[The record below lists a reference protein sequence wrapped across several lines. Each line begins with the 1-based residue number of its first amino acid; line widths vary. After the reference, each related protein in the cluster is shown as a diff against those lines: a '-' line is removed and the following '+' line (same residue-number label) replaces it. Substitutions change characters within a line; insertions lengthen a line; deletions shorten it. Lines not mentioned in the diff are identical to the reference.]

1 MNTCPRIA
9 AVLLVALACA
19 VPGLAGPKLLLSAQ
33 EWSFGEVWQG
43 TPLSFELTI
52 KNVGDAPLE
61 IPEVKSSC
69 GCTVASKPKSPLAP
83 GESDT
88 VKVTF
93 DSVKRRDH
101 QAQTITFI
109 TNDPEAPEAAFR
121 VVGTVKPVYDI
132 KSGVGGRLVNS
143 MSFGRLFPGT
153 HEARTVEIFNRYKEA
168 LELKLIKGQDFG
180 DYEIVLET
188 LKPGQH
194 YKLTVTPK
202 NPLPIGE
209 ARGRAQFETGLDVL
223 PNFEILVF
231 GSVQP
236 PVSITPA
243 ELRLPRKLVM
253 PLKQTLAVWCAPDK
267 PVKIVAVKANAE
279 AIKVQVR
286 DAKPDPSQ
294 PEKALQEI
302 VVELPPPSQLPADL
316 EPAIEIETD
325 ADDPAYRKLTIPI
338 KLIGPA

>member
-1 MNTCPRIA
+1 MNTRPRLL
-9 AVLLVALACA
+9 AVLTVALACA
-19 VPGLAGPKLLLSAQ
+19 VSAVAGPKLLLSAQ

-43 TPLSFELTI
+43 TPLSFDLTI
-52 KNVGDAPLE
+52 KNVGDASLE
-61 IPEVKSSC
+61 ISDVKSSC

-93 DSVKRRDH
+93 DSVKRRD
-101 QAQTITFI
+101 QQNQTITFV
-109 TNDPEAPEAAFR
+109 TNDPELPEAAFR

-153 HEARTVEIFNRYKEA
+153 HEARTVEIINRYKEPMD
-168 LELKLIKGQDFG
+168 LKLTKDQNFG
-180 DYEIVLET
+180 AYEMVLET

-202 NPLPIGE
+202 NPLPVGE
-209 ARGRAQFETGLDVL
+209 ARGRAEFTTGLDVL
-223 PNFEILVF
+223 PNLEILVF

-236 PVSITPA
+236 PVSVTPA

-267 PVKIVAVKANAE
+267 PVKIVSVKANAE
-279 AIKVQVR
+279 AIKVQIR

-302 VVELPPPSQLPADL
+302 VVELPPASQLPAGLD
-316 EPAIEIETD
+316 PAIEIQTD
-325 ADDPAYRKLTIPI
+325 AEDPAYKRLTIPI